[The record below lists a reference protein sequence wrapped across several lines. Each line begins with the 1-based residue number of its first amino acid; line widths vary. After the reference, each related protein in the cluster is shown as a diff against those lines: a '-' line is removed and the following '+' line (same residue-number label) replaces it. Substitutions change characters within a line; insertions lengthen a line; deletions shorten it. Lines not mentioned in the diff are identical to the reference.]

1 MSKNYVYFDLNPHK
15 GRNHKMNDN
24 QCALNYSKNN
34 RCLTINQK
42 ASNYLLYAGFDRC
55 RIRYDTD
62 IDEVCLVFN
71 KKAGVQIT
79 ANGKKD
85 KNITI
90 RSKLFIE
97 KIAELLNIN
106 LDVNKRVVLYLGNN
120 ESEDDHSA
128 IYEIYKF
135 KI

>member
-1 MSKNYVYFDLNPHK
+1 MSNYIYFDLEPHK
-15 GRNHKMNDN
+15 GRNHKMNDD

-34 RCLTINQK
+34 HCLTINRK
-42 ASNYLLYAGFDRC
+42 VSDYLLYAGFDKC

-62 IDEVCLVFN
+62 TDIACLVFN
-71 KKAGVQIT
+71 KKVGVQIT

-85 KNITI
+85 KNVTI

-106 LDVNKRVVLYLGNN
+106 LDVNKCMVLYLGND
-120 ESEDDHSA
+120 E
-128 IYEIYKF
+128 
-135 KI
+135 

>member
-1 MSKNYVYFDLNPHK
+1 MGGNYIYFDLEPHK
-15 GRNHKMNDN
+15 GRNHKMNDD

-34 RCLTINQK
+34 RCLTINRK
-42 ASNYLLYAGFDRC
+42 VSEYLLYEGFNRC

-71 KKAGVQIT
+71 KKVGVQIT
-79 ANGKKD
+79 TNGKKE
-85 KNITI
+85 KNVTI

-97 KIAELLNIN
+97 KIAELLNID
-106 LDVNKRVVLYLGNN
+106 LELNKRMVLYLGED
-120 ESEDDHSA
+120 ESEDNHSA
-128 IYEIYKF
+128 VYEIYKF

>member
-1 MSKNYVYFDLNPHK
+1 MSKNYVYFDLNSHK

-24 QCALNYSKNN
+24 QCSLNYSKNN

-42 ASNYLLYAGFDRC
+42 VSDYLLYAGFDRC

-71 KKAGVQIT
+71 KRIGVQAT
-79 ANGKKD
+79 VNGKKE
-85 KNITI
+85 KNVTI

-97 KIAELLNIN
+97 KISELLNIN
-106 LDVNKRVVLYLGNN
+106 LEINKRMVLYLSNN

>member
-1 MSKNYVYFDLNPHK
+1 MGNNYIYFDLEPHK
-15 GRNHKMNDN
+15 GRNHKMDDD
-24 QCALNYSKNN
+24 QCALNYSENN
-34 RCLTINQK
+34 RCLTFNQK
-42 ASNYLLYAGFDRC
+42 VSNYLLNAGFDKC
-55 RIRYDTD
+55 RIRYATD
-62 IDEVCLVFN
+62 IGEVCLVFN
-71 KKAGVQIT
+71 KKVGVQT
-79 ANGKKD
+79 TVNGKKD
-85 KNITI
+85 KNVTI

-106 LDVNKRVVLYLGNN
+106 LEVNKRMVLYLGND

>member
-1 MSKNYVYFDLNPHK
+1 MGDNYIYFDLEPHK
-15 GRNHKMNDN
+15 GRNHKMNDD

-34 RCLTINQK
+34 HCLTINRK
-42 ASNYLLYAGFDRC
+42 VSDYLLYAGFDRC

-62 IDEVCLVFN
+62 TDEVCLVFN
-71 KKAGVQIT
+71 KKSRVQIT

-85 KNITI
+85 KNVTI

-106 LDVNKRVVLYLGNN
+106 LDVNKRMVLYLGND
-120 ESEDDHSA
+120 ESEDYHSA

>member
-1 MSKNYVYFDLNPHK
+1 MSNYIYFDLEPHK
-15 GRNHKMNDN
+15 GRNHKMNDD

-34 RCLTINQK
+34 HCLTINRK
-42 ASNYLLYAGFDRC
+42 VSDYLLYAGFDKC

-62 IDEVCLVFN
+62 TDTACLVFN
-71 KKAGVQIT
+71 KKVGVQIT

-85 KNITI
+85 KNVTI

-106 LDVNKRVVLYLGNN
+106 LDVNKRMVLYLGND